1 MSDKSNN
8 QGRAFEY
15 ICLTTFKRE
24 IKKYRNVEIVENSS
38 FEAAL
43 TAWKSIDE
51 SLQSN
56 LIISAES
63 IIKTIFDLEPMIVE
77 NDDDKVELLIQPD
90 IMGEVG
96 DVRDIVAIRK

>member
-15 ICLTTFKRE
+15 ICLTTLKRE

-43 TAWKSIDE
+43 TAWKSID
-51 SLQSN
+51 
-56 LIISAES
+56 
-63 IIKTIFDLEPMIVE
+63 
-77 NDDDKVELLIQPD
+77 
-90 IMGEVG
+90 
-96 DVRDIVAIRK
+96 